1 MEQLRKA
8 VDVSRDFLGYLE
20 EADKNE
26 LYRIGKRR
34 AFAKN
39 DFIFKAG
46 EEDLNV
52 WVVIRGRVKLFGSS
66 AQGRDVLLWFTLAG
80 EIFGLAEC
88 LQEGPRQIHARAAE
102 KCETL
107 SVAHTEFKE
116 WLSLRPDVAYYLMKI
131 MAMRM
136 RELGQRFLSLA
147 NGSVQMEIA
156 QLLLRLSA
164 SYGKLA
170 GQHIHV
176 SIPLTVQDIA
186 DMAGASRQGVS
197 TCLAEMKRQGIID
210 SVRHF
215 MIIKKLD
222 YLQQIANG
230 QSETVP
236 RRHMQINTAGKME
249 RPKRDR
255 YDIAQTVLGKK
266 EQRPERNS

>member
-1 MEQLRKA
+1 MEQLQKE
-8 VDVSRDFLGYLE
+8 VDASRDFLGHLE

-102 KCETL
+102 ECEAL
-107 SVAHTEFKE
+107 SIAYTEFKE